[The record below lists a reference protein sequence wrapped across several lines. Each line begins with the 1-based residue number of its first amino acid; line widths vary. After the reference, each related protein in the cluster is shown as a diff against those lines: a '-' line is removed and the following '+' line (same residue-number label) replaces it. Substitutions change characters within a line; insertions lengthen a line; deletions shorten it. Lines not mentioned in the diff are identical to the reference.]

1 MQVERQTL
9 PSRNKA
15 IRGSTL
21 IEVLIA
27 VLVLSIGLLGALKLQ
42 TAGVRLNA
50 DSRYS
55 EIATTYAQDALD
67 ALTFNPL
74 GEKDSWTS
82 IQCSTKATSS
92 SLSGTPLDWLTR
104 LKTELPSGCAN
115 ISCDSDNHMCSVQ
128 IEWVLPGHTTDDKS
142 QASYVVYN

>member
-1 MQVERQTL
+1 MRAVPQTL
-9 PSRNKA
+9 PFNNKTE
-15 IRGSTL
+15 RGSTL

-67 ALTFNPL
+67 ALTFNAT
-74 GEKDSWTS
+74 GEKDEWTA
-82 IQCSTKATSS
+82 IQCTTKATSS
-92 SLSGTPLDWLTR
+92 ALTGTPLDWLTR

-115 ISCDSDNHMCSVQ
+115 ISCDSDKHLCSVQ